1 MKLLQRAAMVAAIL
15 LVALSLMPISST
27 HAQVGGQLKPED
39 TDIFN
44 SLNINC
50 LSVKLKLT
58 QVHESDGLLRVT
70 LGQSYDTV
78 SSKLMAPMNARAVQN
93 KLDAS
98 EMIKITADFEK
109 RLDDFRNNYKSYEV
123 AMSSLLNAD
132 CRSQMQTFYASLQ
145 SIRVLRAEVNDDVMN
160 LNKLMDTYYSHVSKL
175 KETLKQ
181 RQDEA
186 EKNTNE

>member
-1 MKLLQRAAMVAAIL
+1 MKLSQRATMVAAML
-15 LVALSLMPISST
+15 LVALSLMPTSPT
-27 HAQVGGQLKPED
+27 YAQVGGQLKAED

-78 SSKLMAPMNARAVQN
+78 SSKLMAPMNSRAVQN

-109 RLDDFRNNYKSYEV
+109 RLEDFRNNYKLYEV
-123 AMSSLLNAD
+123 AMSELLNAD
-132 CRSQMQTFYASLQ
+132 CRSQTQTFYASLQ
-145 SIRVLRAEVNDDVMN
+145 SIRVLRAEVNDDVMG
-160 LNKLMDTYYSHVSKL
+160 LNKLMDTYYSHVHKI

-181 RQDEA
+181 RQEDA
-186 EKNTNE
+186 ENNVNE